1 MSDLATKLAELKGRG
16 QPGLIAYVTA
26 GDPNLDELPAIL
38 NALQEGGA
46 DAIEIGIP
54 FSDPIA
60 DGPVIQASS
69 QRSLDRGVT
78 VAQIF
83 RKLQEFHN
91 GNPNHLPLIVMGY
104 ANPILRMGWADFS
117 DTAVKSG
124 VSGVIVCDMIPDQA
138 SEWNATAHA
147 AGLNTIWLAAPTSTP
162 DRISIV
168 VRESRGFVYAVS
180 RTGVT
185 GAGELETDLGEF
197 LSAIHAQTELPIYVG
212 FGIRTAHDVRRV
224 VTAGAD
230 GAIVGSVLVE
240 KLAQGFKK
248 DEIVELIRDLKT
260 GTMK

>member
-16 QPGLIAYVTA
+16 EPGLIAYVTA
-26 GDPNLDELPAIL
+26 GDPSLDDLPSIL
-38 NALQEGGA
+38 SGLQEGGA

-83 RKLQEFHN
+83 RKLQEFHV
-91 GNPNHLPLIVMGY
+91 GNPGHVPLIVMGY
-104 ANPILRMGWADFS
+104 ANPILRMGWADFA
-117 DTAVKSG
+117 DAAVKSG

-147 AGLNTIWLAAPTSTP
+147 AGLSTIWLAAPTSTR
-162 DRISIV
+162 DRLAIV
-168 VRESRGFVYAVS
+168 ARESRGFVYAVS

-197 LSAIHAQTELPIYVG
+197 LGAIRANTELPIYVG

-224 VTAGAD
+224 IAAGAD

-240 KLAQGFKK
+240 LLATGFNKG
-248 DEIVELIRDLKT
+248 EIVALLADLKS
-260 GTMK
+260 GTLK